1 MAQGLSSSLLPLYR
15 KQLFCPNIM
24 YFRRRGREVLTMS
37 DDKHEPHWE
46 WSFCSEC
53 KLTYTSAIKTGNEQK
68 NSTKDDRLTGKKSS
82 VTGKFDYLLA
92 MVTDILSRVI
102 SRLCVHAF
110 FTTAMFVESVIV
122 LRLLVRRVFSLLFSL
137 YYFRPL
143 FWILKSIPF
152 AASGLDSE

>member
-68 NSTKDDRLTGKKSS
+68 NSTKDDQQKILRDQQIWLSTGHGDRYTLKSYFKAWCQRFFHDRH
-82 VTGKFDYLLA
+82 VRRK
-92 MVTDILSRVI
+92 
-102 SRLCVHAF
+102 CHC
-110 FTTAMFVESVIV
+110 FTTSCSKSIFTVI
-122 LRLLVRRVFSLLFSL
+122 FTLLFSAIVL
-137 YYFRPL
+137 NFKIDSFRC
-143 FWILKSIPF
+143 
-152 AASGLDSE
+152 